1 MRSNS
6 EYNLCKAIATY
17 LNFQYPGVLYRF
29 DGAGQNLSIAA
40 AGMNKA
46 IQKIRGYP
54 DLLILEPKSGYH
66 GLFIEL
72 KKEGT
77 KILNKAGKPATDHIQ
92 EQQDCMSLLAEKGY
106 YCAFAVGF
114 DAAKNVIDKY
124 LKL

>member
-1 MRSNS
+1 MRSNP
-6 EYNLCKAIATY
+6 EYQICKAIATY
-17 LNFQYPGVLYRF
+17 LKYQYPNVLYRF

-40 AGMNKA
+40 ARMNKS

-92 EQQDCMSLLAEKGY
+92 EQQDCMTELALKGY
-106 YCAFAVGF
+106 FCAFAVGF

-124 LKL
+124 FKL